1 MRTLW
6 LRRRA
11 EAGENGVAAG
21 GRRMRRLWLQL
32 RAGWVTLTGTG
43 AGATVAFGLLVFV
56 AVLASLAIP
65 RESVALR
72 TGALQRVIAASS
84 PADRTVVGTVAATS
98 MGGNPSAIAAV
109 GASLRATLAAADV
122 PVAGNSLLWADL
134 TTAYVPVSGTAQ
146 AAGYGPPQL
155 ELAYRTALARYS
167 DIVAG
172 RLPAGGGTAG
182 GGTGSGGTAGGG
194 TSGRGTG
201 GGGTSGQQTVV
212 QVAVTTDTAARLGL
226 RVGSR
231 LDAGTMELV
240 VTGIIRPTDPAAA
253 FWTQS
258 AAAVSPVLAQGS
270 SAQQYWSGAVFIG
283 AGALP
288 LVESALGSS
297 EIEVTWVYAAAL
309 GGLNAAAA
317 SNLDA
322 SLNSM
327 ASSGATFLSSGTPI
341 TAAVTSQIPTILAP
355 FVAGES
361 AAAPV
366 LELLYVSL
374 AVLGA
379 VVVLLGARLV
389 AQRRAAEFT
398 LMRAR
403 GAALYQLG
411 WLVLRASV
419 IVAAVAGGAAAV
431 LAIGLTPGDGD
442 AVSWWLAG
450 LTIAVTLAGPLL
462 ISVVPQRVASPVT
475 ERPRR
480 RAGGRSRAVRRIVVE
495 TLLLAVAVGGLVVL
509 RDQGLSSGSS
519 GLYTSA
525 APVLLAIGVAV
536 VVLRCYPPLVREL
549 ARIAGRSRGVVAF
562 VGLARATRTP
572 PGSVLPSFALVLVLA
587 MVAFPDMI
595 AASVSQAQVA
605 ASWQQTG
612 ADAIIGVGRNESF
625 LPTLQHQVSAV
636 PGVEATA
643 TVATATG
650 SLSSGSSV
658 SVMWVDPAQ
667 YAAVVDQAPGPRFP
681 VAALSSSAATVLPAV
696 ATPAA
701 AQAVAQAAGTAVGAG
716 PAEVSVGSSTIT
728 IGLAGR
734 IASVPGETTNAVVVV
749 PQEPLGTS
757 PTGPDLM
764 LVAGPRLDAARLI
777 AVVHRSQPDASVTLR
792 STALTALRS
801 APVLQAARTALAQGL
816 ATAAGFG
823 VLILLMSLVL
833 TAQTRELTLASLAT
847 MGLRRWQA
855 QLLLA
860 AEALPP
866 VVAAAVGGVACA
878 WLLAPL
884 VGPSLN
890 LAAFSGTG
898 SAIVVTPAVLPLAAA
913 AAGLVLA
920 ALVVLAV
927 QTVIT
932 YHRGSGRALRIAD

>member
-6 LRRRA
+6 RR
-11 EAGENGVAAG
+11 
-21 GRRMRRLWLQL
+21 L

-43 AGATVAFGLLVFV
+43 AAATVAFGLLVFV

-72 TGALQRVIAASS
+72 TGALQRVIAVS
-84 PADRTVVGTVAATS
+84 PLADRTVVGTVAATS
-98 MGGNPSAIAAV
+98 LGGDASDIAAV
-109 GASLRATLAAADV
+109 GASLRATLAAGDV
-122 PVAGNSLLWADL
+122 PVAGHSLLWAGL
-134 TTAYVPVSGTAQ
+134 TTTYVPVSGTAQ
-146 AAGYGPPQL
+146 AAGYGPPHL
-155 ELAYRTALARYS
+155 ELAYRTALTRYS
-167 DIVAG
+167 HIVAG
-172 RLPAGGGTAG
+172 RLPAGGETA
-182 GGTGSGGTAGGG
+182 
-194 TSGRGTG
+194 
-201 GGGTSGQQTVV
+201 GQQTVV
-212 QVAVTTDTAARLGL
+212 QVAVTAGTAARLGL
-226 RVGSR
+226 RVGTR
-231 LDAGTMELV
+231 LDAGTVELV
-240 VTGIIRPTDPAAA
+240 VTGIIRPADPAAV

-258 AAAVSPVLAQGS
+258 ATAVSPVLTQGS

-288 LVESALGSS
+288 LIEPALGPS
-297 EIEVTWVYAAAL
+297 EMEVTWVYAAAL

-322 SLNSM
+322 GLDSM
-327 ASSGATFLSSGTPI
+327 AASGATFVASGVPI
-341 TAAVTSQIPTILAP
+341 TVAVTSQIPSVLAP
-355 FVAGES
+355 FIAGES

-411 WLVLRASV
+411 WLVLRASA
-419 IVAAVAGGAAAV
+419 IVAAVAGAAAAV
-431 LAIGLTPGDGD
+431 LAVSLTPGDGD

-462 ISVVPQRVASPVT
+462 ISVVPQRVASPVAQ
-475 ERPRR
+475 RPQR
-480 RAGGRSRAVRRIVVE
+480 RAGGRTRAVRRIVVE
-495 TLLLAVAVGGLVVL
+495 ALLVAVAVGGLVVL
-509 RDQGLSSGSS
+509 RDQGQSSGSS

-549 ARIAGRSRGVVAF
+549 ARIAGLSRGVVAF

-595 AASVSQAQVA
+595 SSSVTQAQVA
-605 ASWQQTG
+605 ASWQQVP
-612 ADAIIGVGRNESF
+612 ADAIIAVPATDEIS
-625 LPTLQHQVSAV
+625 PALQQQVSAV
-636 PGVEATA
+636 PGVVATA
-643 TVATATG
+643 TAATATG
-650 SLSSGSSV
+650 SLPSGFAV
-658 SVMWVDPAQ
+658 SVMWVDPAR
-667 YAAVVDQAPGPRFP
+667 YAAVVDQAPGARFP
-681 VAALSSSAATVLPAV
+681 VAALSGSAATILPAV

-701 AQAVAQAAGTAVGAG
+701 AQAVGPA
-716 PAEVSVGSSTIT
+716 PAEVSVGSNTIT
-728 IGLAGR
+728 IGLTGR
-734 IASVPGETTNAVVVV
+734 IGSVPGAAADAVVVV

-757 PTGPDLM
+757 PIGPDLM
-764 LVAGPRLDAARLI
+764 LVAGPRLDAARLT
-777 AVVHRSQPDASVTLR
+777 ALVHRAQPDASVTLR
-792 STALTALRS
+792 ATALSALTT
-801 APVLQAARTALAQGL
+801 APVLQAARTALTQGL

-823 VLILLMSLVL
+823 VLILLMSLLL

-847 MGLRRWQA
+847 MGLRRGQA

-866 VVAAAVGGVACA
+866 VVAAAVGGVVCA

-898 SAIVVTPAVLPLAAA
+898 SAIVVTPAAFPLVAA

-920 ALVVLAV
+920 ALVVLSV
-927 QTVIT
+927 QILIT
-932 YHRGSGRALRIAD
+932 YYRGSARALRIAD

>member
-1 MRTLW
+1 M
-6 LRRRA
+6 
-11 EAGENGVAAG
+11 
-21 GRRMRRLWLQL
+21 
-32 RAGWVTLTGTG
+32 TLTGTG
-43 AGATVAFGLLVFV
+43 AAATVAFGLLVFV

-98 MGGNPSAIAAV
+98 MGGDASAIAAV

-122 PVAGNSLLWADL
+122 PVAGDSLLWAGL
-134 TTAYVPVSGTAQ
+134 TTGYVPVSGTAQ
-146 AAGYGPPQL
+146 ADGYGPPQL
-155 ELAYRTALARYS
+155 ELTYRTALARYS
-167 DIVAG
+167 HIVAG
-172 RLPAGGGTAG
+172 RLPVGGEA
-182 GGTGSGGTAGGG
+182 A
-194 TSGRGTG
+194 
-201 GGGTSGQQTVV
+201 GQQTVV
-212 QVAVTTDTAARLGL
+212 QVAVTADTAARLGL
-226 RVGSR
+226 RVGAR
-231 LDAGTMELV
+231 LHAGTVELV
-240 VTGIIRPTDPAAA
+240 VTGIIRPADPAAA

-258 AAAVSPVLAQGS
+258 AAAASPVLAQGS
-270 SAQQYWSGAVFIG
+270 SAQQYWSGAVFVG

-288 LVESALGSS
+288 LIESALGPS

-309 GGLNAAAA
+309 GGLTVEAA

-322 SLNSM
+322 SLDSM
-327 ASSGATFLSSGTPI
+327 ASSGATFLTSGIPI
-341 TAAVTSQIPTILAP
+341 TAAVTSQIPTVLAP
-355 FVAGES
+355 FIAGES

-419 IVAAVAGGAAAV
+419 IVVAVAGAAAAV
-431 LAIGLTPGDGD
+431 LAISLTPGDGD

-480 RAGGRSRAVRRIVVE
+480 RAGGRNRAVRRIVVE
-495 TLLLAVAVGGLVVL
+495 TVLVAVAVGGLVVL

-525 APVLLAIGVAV
+525 APVLMAIGVAV

-587 MVAFPDMI
+587 MVAFSDMI
-595 AASVSQAQVA
+595 AASVTQAQVA
-605 ASWQQTG
+605 ASWQQAG
-612 ADAIIGVGRNESF
+612 ADAIIQVPATDEIS
-625 LPTLQHQVSAV
+625 PALQRQVSAV
-636 PGVEATA
+636 AGVVATA
-643 TVATATG
+643 TAVTATG
-650 SLSSGSSV
+650 SLSSGSSL

-681 VAALSSSAATVLPAV
+681 VAALSGNAATILPAV

-701 AQAVAQAAGTAVGAG
+701 AQAVAQAVGAG
-716 PAEVSVGSSTIT
+716 PAEVSVESSSIT

-734 IASVPGETTNAVVVV
+734 ISSVPGATTDAVVVV

-757 PTGPDLM
+757 PIGPDLM
-764 LVAGPRLDAARLI
+764 LVAGPRLDAARLS
-777 AVVHRSQPDASVTLR
+777 AVVHRAQPDASVTLR
-792 STALTALRS
+792 ATALTALTT
-801 APVLQAARTALAQGL
+801 APVLQAARTALTQGL

-823 VLILLMSLVL
+823 VLILLMSLLL

-860 AEALPP
+860 AETLPP
-866 VVAAAVGGVACA
+866 VVAAAIGGIACA

-898 SAIVVTPAVLPLAAA
+898 SAIVVTPAVFPLAASA
-913 AAGLVLA
+913 VVLVLA
-920 ALVVLAV
+920 ALLVLAV
-927 QTVIT
+927 QAVIT
-932 YHRGSGRALRIAD
+932 YYRGSTRALRIAD

>member
-1 MRTLW
+1 M
-6 LRRRA
+6 
-11 EAGENGVAAG
+11 
-21 GRRMRRLWLQL
+21 
-32 RAGWVTLTGTG
+32 
-43 AGATVAFGLLVFV
+43 
-56 AVLASLAIP
+56 
-65 RESVALR
+65 
-72 TGALQRVIAASS
+72 
-84 PADRTVVGTVAATS
+84 
-98 MGGNPSAIAAV
+98 
-109 GASLRATLAAADV
+109 
-122 PVAGNSLLWADL
+122 
-134 TTAYVPVSGTAQ
+134 
-146 AAGYGPPQL
+146 
-155 ELAYRTALARYS
+155 
-167 DIVAG
+167 
-172 RLPAGGGTAG
+172 
-182 GGTGSGGTAGGG
+182 
-194 TSGRGTG
+194 
-201 GGGTSGQQTVV
+201 
-212 QVAVTTDTAARLGL
+212 TTDTAARLGL

-231 LDAGTMELV
+231 LDAGTVELV
-240 VTGIIRPTDPAAA
+240 VTGIIRPADPAAA

-258 AAAVSPVLAQGS
+258 AAAASPVLAQGS

-288 LVESALGSS
+288 LIESALGPS

-322 SLNSM
+322 SLDSM
-327 ASSGATFLSSGTPI
+327 ASSGATFLTSGIPI

-431 LAIGLTPGDGD
+431 LAISLTPGDGD

-495 TLLLAVAVGGLVVL
+495 TLLVAVAVGGLVVL

-595 AASVSQAQVA
+595 AASVTQAQVA
-605 ASWQQTG
+605 ASWQQVG
-612 ADAIIGVGRNESF
+612 ADAIIQVGRDEISCR
-625 LPTLQHQVSAV
+625 PCS
-636 PGVEATA
+636 
-643 TVATATG
+643 
-650 SLSSGSSV
+650 
-658 SVMWVDPAQ
+658 
-667 YAAVVDQAPGPRFP
+667 
-681 VAALSSSAATVLPAV
+681 
-696 ATPAA
+696 
-701 AQAVAQAAGTAVGAG
+701 
-716 PAEVSVGSSTIT
+716 I
-728 IGLAGR
+728 
-734 IASVPGETTNAVVVV
+734 
-749 PQEPLGTS
+749 
-757 PTGPDLM
+757 
-764 LVAGPRLDAARLI
+764 
-777 AVVHRSQPDASVTLR
+777 RSRPC
-792 STALTALRS
+792 
-801 APVLQAARTALAQGL
+801 
-816 ATAAGFG
+816 
-823 VLILLMSLVL
+823 
-833 TAQTRELTLASLAT
+833 LASRPPPPWRPPPAHCPP
-847 MGLRRWQA
+847 GRR
-855 QLLLA
+855 
-860 AEALPP
+860 
-866 VVAAAVGGVACA
+866 C
-878 WLLAPL
+878 
-884 VGPSLN
+884 
-890 LAAFSGTG
+890 
-898 SAIVVTPAVLPLAAA
+898 
-913 AAGLVLA
+913 
-920 ALVVLAV
+920 
-927 QTVIT
+927 
-932 YHRGSGRALRIAD
+932 R

>member
-6 LRRRA
+6 LR
-11 EAGENGVAAG
+11 
-21 GRRMRRLWLQL
+21 L

-43 AGATVAFGLLVFV
+43 AAATLAFGLLVFV

-72 TGALQRVIAASS
+72 TGALQRVIAAS
-84 PADRTVVGTVAATS
+84 PLADRTVVGTVAATS
-98 MGGNPSAIAAV
+98 MGGDASAIAAV

-122 PVAGNSLLWADL
+122 PVAGNSLLWAGL

-167 DIVAG
+167 HIVAG
-172 RLPAGGGTAG
+172 RLPAGGEAAG
-182 GGTGSGGTAGGG
+182 L
-194 TSGRGTG
+194 R
-201 GGGTSGQQTVV
+201 TVV
-212 QVAVTTDTAARLGL
+212 QVAVTTGTAARLGL
-226 RVGSR
+226 RVGAR
-231 LDAGTMELV
+231 LDTGTVELV
-240 VTGIIRPTDPAAA
+240 VTGIIRPADPAAA

-258 AAAVSPVLAQGS
+258 AAAASPVLSQGS
-270 SAQQYWSGAVFIG
+270 SGRQYWSGAVFIG

-288 LVESALGSS
+288 LIEPTLGPS
-297 EIEVTWVYAAAL
+297 EMEVTWVYAAAL
-309 GGLNAAAA
+309 GGLTADQA

-322 SLNSM
+322 SLDSM
-327 ASSGATFLSSGTPI
+327 ASSGATFLASGIPI
-341 TAAVTSQIPTILAP
+341 TAAVTSQIPSVLIP
-355 FVAGES
+355 FITGEG

-374 AVLGA
+374 AVMGA
-379 VVVLLGARLV
+379 VVVLLGAQLV

-419 IVAAVAGGAAAV
+419 IVAAAAGGAAAV
-431 LAIGLTPGDGD
+431 LAISLTPGDGD

-450 LTIAVTLAGPLL
+450 LTIAVTLAGPVL
-462 ISVVPQRVASPVT
+462 ISVVPQRVAAPVAQ
-475 ERPRR
+475 RPRR

-495 TLLLAVAVGGLVVL
+495 TVLVAVAVGGLVVL

-549 ARIAGRSRGVVAF
+549 ARIAGLSRGVVAF

-595 AASVSQAQVA
+595 AASVTQAQVA
-605 ASWQQTG
+605 ASWQQVG
-612 ADAIIGVGRNESF
+612 ADAIIQVGHNESF
-625 LPTLQHQVSAV
+625 LPTLQQQVSSV
-636 PGVEATA
+636 PGV
-643 TVATATG
+643 VATAFADVETG
-650 SLSSGSSV
+650 SLSSGFSLSV
-658 SVMWVDPAQ
+658 VYVDPAQ

-681 VAALSSSAATVLPAV
+681 LAALSGNPATMLPAV
-696 ATPAA
+696 GNAAA
-701 AQAVAQAAGTAVGAG
+701 AQLLGTVPTEVG
-716 PAEVSVGSSTIT
+716 VGTSTIT

-734 IASVPGETTNAVVVV
+734 ISGVPGVTASAVVVV
-749 PQEPLGTS
+749 PDEPLGS
-757 PTGPDLM
+757 KPGGNLM
-764 LVAGPRLDAARLI
+764 LVAGPRLDAARLSV
-777 AVVHRSQPDASVTLR
+777 VVHSTQPDASVTLR
-792 STALTALRS
+792 GTALAALTT
-801 APVLQAARTALAQGL
+801 APVLQAARTALTQGL

-823 VLILLMSLVL
+823 VLILLMSLLL

-866 VVAAAVGGVACA
+866 VVAAAIGGIACA

-898 SAIVVTPAVLPLAAA
+898 LAIVVTPGAFPLAAS

-920 ALVVLAV
+920 ALLVLAV

-932 YHRGSGRALRIAD
+932 YYRGSTRALRIAD